1 MNKNNPVKLSDIKEF
16 LPEGPVLFNPPKTMY
31 VWDDDDANDPETSAP
46 YLAEVLYV
54 NPSLGVKRVFAR
66 GNGMAAQN
74 AGATWDHCA
83 ETTGTGRLFAQAYI
97 DGTLGS
103 REQLDHHVIKIF
115 NDDDVK
121 INPSAGLATYRELS
135 EWLSKGKGQVL
146 MARQDDAINPP
157 TITNTLAYPNH
168 LDEKPVPYS
177 LTAGTGEMYYKI
189 RRYDD
194 TEFVDPLRKN
204 LEEPPCQAVLDSAVE
219 VPESVKHNLG
229 LQPGQCFHHLAS
241 TPDWS
246 TVVDEG
252 NHG

>member
-1 MNKNNPVKLSDIKEF
+1 MPDKPVTFD
-16 LPEGPVLFNPPKTMY
+16 PPKMMF
-31 VWDDDDANDPETSAP
+31 VWDDEDANDPETGAP
-46 YLAEVLYV
+46 YLAEVFYV
-54 NPSLGVKRVFAR
+54 NPGLGVKRVFAR
-66 GNGMAAQN
+66 GDGMAAQN
-74 AGATWDHCA
+74 MGATWDHCA
-83 ETTGTGRLFAQAYI
+83 ETTGMGWAFAKAYI

-103 REQLDHHVIKIF
+103 REPLDHHVAKIF

-121 INPSAGLATYRELS
+121 VNPYAGLATYRELS

-146 MARQDDAINPP
+146 MARQDDAIIPS
-157 TITNTLAYPNH
+157 TITNTLAYPRH

-189 RRYDD
+189 RRYGD

-204 LEEPPCQAVLDSAVE
+204 LEESPCKAVLDSAVE
-219 VPESVKHNLG
+219 VPESVKNNIG
-229 LQPGQCFHHLAS
+229 LHPGQCFHHLVS